1 MRSAADP
8 SVLLPAVR
16 AAVREI
22 SPEVPVYNVRPLERV
37 VDDSIAD
44 ARFRTIVLMLF
55 AALAVGLAGVG
66 TYGVVALLVAQRSRE
81 MAVRR
86 ALGASGVDIARLV
99 LSGGLRPVVLGIAAG
114 LASSALVARAIGGL
128 LFHVS
133 PGDPVTYAAAAAG
146 ILFTACIATLV
157 PARRACRVE
166 PIEALRQ

>member
-1 MRSAADP
+1 
-8 SVLLPAVR
+8 
-16 AAVREI
+16 
-22 SPEVPVYNVRPLERV
+22 
-37 VDDSIAD
+37 
-44 ARFRTIVLMLF
+44 
-55 AALAVGLAGVG
+55 
-66 TYGVVALLVAQRSRE
+66 

-114 LASSALVARAIGGL
+114 LASSALAARAIGGL

-157 PARRACRVE
+157 PACRACRVE
-166 PIEALRQ
+166 PIDALRQ